1 MNELKSGWE
10 GLNEEEIRNIHVFAD
25 QYMDFLNKSKTE
37 REIVD
42 SSEVLVKEC
51 GFKNIN
57 EVDSIKPGDK
67 IFYINRRKN
76 LFIAVIGTD
85 PLDQGVNIVGAHAD
99 SPRLD
104 LKPKPL
110 YEKDNMALLDTHY
123 YGGIKKYQWTT
134 IPLAIHGVVVK
145 KNGEKINIKIGED
158 ETDPV
163 FTVTD
168 LLPHLAKKQLGEK
181 LQDAIKGENLDLLI
195 GSIPCTDAEKDKVKK
210 NMLNILNQKYGIEED
225 DFQSSEL
232 EIVPAFKARSL
243 GLDRSMVAAYGQDDK
258 VCVYTALRAI
268 MEVENP
274 KRTAVCLF
282 SDKEEIGSMGNTGM
296 CSNIFTTF
304 LTELLEKAGYNQINA
319 TNRLFANSKML
330 SADVDAGVNPLYDEV
345 HDKGNCAYVG
355 FGMSVNKYT
364 GSGGKYNSSD
374 ANAEY
379 VAEIRNL
386 FDANSIRY
394 QIAELGKVD
403 EGGGGTIA
411 YILANQGVD
420 VIDCGVPVISMHSP
434 YEVTSKY
441 DIYTAYKAY
450 KAFLR

>member
-1 MNELKSGWE
+1 MSELKSGWE
-10 GLNEEEIRNIHVFAD
+10 KLNENELNEINVFAD

-37 REIVD
+37 REIIN
-42 SSEVLVKEC
+42 SSEAIVKEH
-51 GFKNIN
+51 GFRDIT
-57 EVDSIKPGDK
+57 EFETIKPGDK
-67 IFYINRRKN
+67 VYFINRRKN
-76 LFIAVIGTD
+76 IFLAVIGTE
-85 PLDQGVNIVGAHAD
+85 PLDKGINIVGAHAD

-110 YEKDNMALLDTHY
+110 YEKDYMALLDTHY
-123 YGGIKKYQWTT
+123 YGGIKKYQWTA
-134 IPLAIHGVVVK
+134 IPLAIHGVIIK
-145 KNGEKINIKIGED
+145 KNGEKVTVNIGEAD
-158 ETDPV
+158 TDPV

-181 LQDAIKGENLDLLI
+181 LSDAIKGENLDLLI
-195 GSIPCTDAEKDKVKK
+195 GSIPDENEEKDKVKK
-210 NMLNILNQKYGIEED
+210 RVLNLLKQKYGIEEE

-232 EIVPAFKARSL
+232 EIVPAFKAKSV
-243 GLDRSMVAAYGQDDK
+243 GLDCSMVGAYGQDDK

-268 MEVENP
+268 LEIDNP

-296 CSNIFTTF
+296 SSNMFATF
-304 LTELLEKAGYNQINA
+304 VTELLEKAGYNSINA
-319 TNRLFANSKML
+319 ANRLFANSKML
-330 SADVDAGVNPLYDEV
+330 SADVDAGTNPLYDEV
-345 HDKGNCAYVG
+345 QDKGNCAYIG

-386 FDANSIRY
+386 FDENNIRY
-394 QIAELGKVD
+394 QFAELGKVD

-434 YEVTSKY
+434 FEITSKF
-441 DIYTAYKAY
+441 DVYTAYRAY
-450 KAFLR
+450 KTFLR